1 MAKSRTLNIQ
11 ASYFKKVGLKHCMMK
26 ARNAL
31 KKIGRDRDSDVNRGG
46 IAGLREKKKK
56 QAGRR
61 DLRTLLWPLV
71 IQGAC
76 LAHPLSSSKGA

>member
-1 MAKSRTLNIQ
+1 MAKSRILNIQ
-11 ASYFKKVGLKHCMMK
+11 ASYFKKVGLKHCKMK

-46 IAGLREKKKK
+46 IARLREKNKQ

-61 DLRTLLWPLV
+61 DLRTLLWTLNN
-71 IQGAC
+71 C
-76 LAHPLSSSKGA
+76 

>member
-11 ASYFKKVGLKHCMMK
+11 ASYFKKVGLKHCIMK

-31 KKIGRDRDSDVNRGG
+31 KKIGRERDSDVNGGG
-46 IAGLREKKKK
+46 IAGLREKK

-61 DLRTLLWPLV
+61 DLRTLLWTLNN
-71 IQGAC
+71 C
-76 LAHPLSSSKGA
+76 

>member
-11 ASYFKKVGLKHCMMK
+11 ASYFKKVGLKHCIMK

-31 KKIGRDRDSDVNRGG
+31 KEIGRDRDSDVNRGG
-46 IAGLREKKKK
+46 IAPGIKRKK

-61 DLRTLLWPLV
+61 DLRTLLWTLNNY
-71 IQGAC
+71 
-76 LAHPLSSSKGA
+76 

>member
-1 MAKSRTLNIQ
+1 MAKLRTLNIQ

-46 IAGLREKKKK
+46 IAGLREKKTRGKMGFENPIVDP
-56 QAGRR
+56 QQ
-61 DLRTLLWPLV
+61 LLSNLNF
-71 IQGAC
+71 I
-76 LAHPLSSSKGA
+76 LYN

>member
-1 MAKSRTLNIQ
+1 
-11 ASYFKKVGLKHCMMK
+11 MK

-31 KKIGRDRDSDVNRGG
+31 KKIGRDRDSDVNRGR

-56 QAGRR
+56 AGRR
-61 DLRTLLWPLV
+61 DLRTLLWTLV

>member
-46 IAGLREKKKK
+46 IAGLREKKKNK
-56 QAGRR
+56 REGG
-61 DLRTLLWPLV
+61 
-71 IQGAC
+71 I
-76 LAHPLSSSKGA
+76 

>member
-11 ASYFKKVGLKHCMMK
+11 ASYFKKVGLKHCKMK

-46 IAGLREKKKK
+46 IAGLREKTSGK
-56 QAGRR
+56 AGFENPIV
-61 DLRTLLWPLV
+61 DPQQLLSNLNF
-71 IQGAC
+71 IMYN
-76 LAHPLSSSKGA
+76 